1 MELTWVNLFLS
12 ALPLVMAIGG
22 AFLNDY
28 INNKIQDVRIAN
40 IEERVEHINSNW
52 KQRDVALFKELKELK
67 EEIKQLSIQI
77 AEINAK
83 K

>member
-28 INNKIQDVRIAN
+28 INNKIQDVRITN
-40 IEERVEHINSNW
+40 IEERLEHINNNW
-52 KQRDVALFKELKELK
+52 KQRDIALFNELKELK